1 VPLSIL
7 SVKKDIE
14 MAVIELGANHLKETA
29 FLCDILEP
37 DFGLITNNGKDHLE
51 GYGSL
56 GNVKKGNGELFD
68 FLKSHNGTVFVNAG
82 DADLI
87 ESSTG
92 LKQITYGNNN
102 ADITGEIVSDNPFL
116 KIKWNNHSITTQLFG
131 KYNFENILCAI
142 AIGNYFKMSEE
153 NICKGI
159 ENYVPK
165 NNRSQVMQYK
175 MNTIIVDCYNANP
188 SSMALAIE
196 SFGDL
201 KSIKKM
207 LVLGDMF
214 ELGEF
219 SKKEHEQ
226 ILNLIAQKDFSDVI
240 LVGSD
245 FATADKNNKYKHF
258 KTTADL
264 KQWFNEQNLSNYS
277 ILLKGSRG
285 ITLEK
290 LLS

>member
-1 VPLSIL
+1 
-7 SVKKDIE
+7 
-14 MAVIELGANHLKETA
+14 
-29 FLCDILEP
+29 
-37 DFGLITNNGKDHLE
+37 
-51 GYGSL
+51 
-56 GNVKKGNGELFD
+56 
-68 FLKSHNGTVFVNAG
+68 
-82 DADLI
+82 
-87 ESSTG
+87 
-92 LKQITYGNNN
+92 
-102 ADITGEIVSDNPFL
+102 
-116 KIKWNNHSITTQLFG
+116 
-131 KYNFENILCAI
+131 
-142 AIGNYFKMSEE
+142 
-153 NICKGI
+153 
-159 ENYVPK
+159 
-165 NNRSQVMQYK
+165 
-175 MNTIIVDCYNANP
+175 
-188 SSMALAIE
+188 MALAIE